1 MMNQITGKIVRAH
14 GSGGKLTHELIQSLF
29 VKHFSNRSLDEL
41 LDSAILKN
49 PGGKIVFTTDSH
61 VVKPLFFPGG
71 DIGKLSV
78 TGTVND
84 LAVCGATPLYL
95 SCGMIIEEGFE
106 IDRLEKIVISMKNAA
121 ESAGVQIVTGD
132 TKVVEHGAADGI
144 FINTSGIGVRNS
156 KVQLSL
162 KSIRIG
168 DAVLV
173 SGWMGDH
180 EAAIIK
186 AREEFNISADIVSD
200 CAPISRLT
208 QKLVNEI
215 PDLRIMRDPT
225 RGGLATTLNEFVW
238 RQKFGIRIDEKS
250 VPVRESVRGLCEP
263 LGFDPLYLANEGKI
277 VAIVGKESAGK
288 TLSIMRL
295 SPECDSAAIIGE
307 VIDEP
312 KGKVLLRTGIGSN
325 RILDMLTTEQLPRI
339 C

>member
-1 MMNQITGKIVRAH
+1 MSEVTGKIVKAH
-14 GSGGKLTHELIQSLF
+14 GSGGKLTHELIHSLF
-29 VKHFSNRSLDEL
+29 VKHFSNHLLDEL
-41 LDSAILKN
+41 LDSAILEN

-61 VVKPLFFPGG
+61 AVKPLFFPGG

-84 LAVCGATPLYL
+84 LAVCGATPLCL
-95 SCGMIIEEGFE
+95 SCAMILEEGFE
-106 IDRLEKIVISMKNAA
+106 LDTLEKIVISMKNTADL
-121 ESAGVQIVTGD
+121 AGVQIVTGD

-144 FINTSGIGVRNS
+144 FINTAGIGVQHS
-156 KVQLSL
+156 KARLSL
-162 KSIRIG
+162 KSVQVG
-168 DAVLV
+168 DVIIV

-186 AREEFNISADIVSD
+186 AREEFNISAEIISD
-200 CAPISRLT
+200 CALISRLT
-208 QKLVNEI
+208 QKMVDEI
-215 PDLRIMRDPT
+215 TDLRIMRDPT

-238 RQKFGIRIDEKS
+238 KQPFGIRIDENL

-263 LGFDPLYLANEGKI
+263 LGFDPLYLANEGKV
-277 VAIVGKESAGK
+277 VAIVGGKSAGNA
-288 TLSIMRL
+288 LSIMK
-295 SPECDSAAIIGE
+295 SFSEDNSATVIGE

-312 KGKVLLRTGIGSN
+312 KGKVLLKTGIGSY

>member
-1 MMNQITGKIVRAH
+1 MSELTGKIVRAH

-41 LDSAILKN
+41 LDSAILEN

-106 IDRLEKIVISMKNAA
+106 IGVLEKIVVSMKNAA
-121 ESAGVQIVTGD
+121 ELAGVQIVTGD

-144 FINTSGIGVRNS
+144 FINTAGIGVQNS
-156 KVQLSL
+156 KARLSL
-162 KSIRIG
+162 KSVQNG
-168 DAVLV
+168 DVVIV

-186 AREEFNISADIVSD
+186 AREEFNISANIVSD
-200 CAPISRLT
+200 CAPVNRLT
-208 QKLVNEI
+208 QKMVDEI
-215 PDLRIMRDPT
+215 SDLRIMRDPT

-238 RQKFGIRIDEKS
+238 KQPFGIRIEENS

-277 VAIVGKESAGK
+277 VAIVGKNCAGQA
-288 TLSIMRL
+288 LSIL
-295 SPECDSAAIIGE
+295 KSFSECDSAAIIGE
-307 VIDEP
+307 VIDDP
-312 KGKVLLRTGIGSN
+312 KGKVLLRTAIGSD

>member
-1 MMNQITGKIVRAH
+1 MSELTGKIVRAH
-14 GSGGKLTHELIQSLF
+14 GSGGKLTHELILSLF
-29 VKHFSNRSLDEL
+29 VKYFSNRSLDEL
-41 LDSAILKN
+41 LDSAILEN

-71 DIGKLSV
+71 DIGKLSI

-106 IDRLEKIVISMKNAA
+106 LSILEKIVISMKNTA
-121 ESAGVQIVTGD
+121 ELAGVQIVTGD
-132 TKVVEHGAADGI
+132 TKVVEHDAADGI
-144 FINTSGIGVRNS
+144 FINTAGIGVQNS
-156 KVQLSL
+156 KARLSL
-162 KSIRIG
+162 KLVQNG
-168 DAVLV
+168 DVVIV

-200 CAPISRLT
+200 CAPVNRLT
-208 QKLVNEI
+208 QKLVDEI

-238 RQKFGIRIDEKS
+238 KQPFGIRIEENS
-250 VPVRESVRGLCEP
+250 VPVHESVRGLCEP

-277 VAIVGKESAGK
+277 VAIVGKNCAGQA
-288 TLSIMRL
+288 LSIL
-295 SPECDSAAIIGE
+295 KSFSECDSAAIIGE
-307 VIDEP
+307 VIDDP
-312 KGKVLLRTGIGSN
+312 KGKVLLRTAIGSD

>member
-1 MMNQITGKIVRAH
+1 MSEVTGKIVKAH
-14 GSGGKLTHELIQSLF
+14 GSGGKLTHELIHSLF
-29 VKHFSNRSLDEL
+29 VKHFSNHLLDEL
-41 LDSAILKN
+41 LDSAILEN

-61 VVKPLFFPGG
+61 AVKPLFFPGG

-95 SCGMIIEEGFE
+95 SCAMILEEGFE
-106 IDRLEKIVISMKNAA
+106 LDTLEKIVISMKNTADL
-121 ESAGVQIVTGD
+121 AGVQIVTGD

-144 FINTSGIGVRNS
+144 FINTAGIGVQHS
-156 KVQLSL
+156 KARLSL
-162 KSIRIG
+162 KSVQVG
-168 DAVLV
+168 DVIIV

-186 AREEFNISADIVSD
+186 AREEFNISAEIISD
-200 CAPISRLT
+200 CALISRLT
-208 QKLVNEI
+208 QKMVDEI
-215 PDLRIMRDPT
+215 TDLRIMRDPT

-238 RQKFGIRIDEKS
+238 KQPFGIRIDENL

-263 LGFDPLYLANEGKI
+263 LGFDPLYLANEGKV
-277 VAIVGKESAGK
+277 VAIVGGKSAGNA
-288 TLSIMRL
+288 LSIMK
-295 SPECDSAAIIGE
+295 SFSEDNSATVIGE

-312 KGKVLLRTGIGSN
+312 KGKVLLKTGIGSY